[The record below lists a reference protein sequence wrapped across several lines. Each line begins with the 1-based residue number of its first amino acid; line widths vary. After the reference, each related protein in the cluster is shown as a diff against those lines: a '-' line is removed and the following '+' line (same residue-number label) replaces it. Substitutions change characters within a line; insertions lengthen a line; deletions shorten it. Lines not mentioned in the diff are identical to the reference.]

1 MPLLTRRRFIA
12 ISAIAPLVMGLP
24 ARARS
29 LYRWRGIA
37 LGAQAEI
44 WLDHPDA
51 EAITARAAAEITR
64 LEAIFSLYHAD
75 SALTLLNAQGHLADP
90 PFELLE
96 CLALAGRVHAATG
109 GLFDPSVQPLWAL
122 YASRFAAGQ
131 VISSADLAS
140 TLGLVGWAGVS
151 FDEAAIQLQSGM
163 ALTLNGV
170 AQGFIADRIAE
181 LLEAEGLTNVLV
193 DTGEYRALGS
203 MPDGTVWPV
212 TLTSGG
218 QVPLLGRALA
228 SSAALGT
235 TFDQAGQVGHIL
247 DPMTGLP
254 ATPHWRL
261 VSISAPTAGVAD
273 ALSTAACLMP
283 DRAAVL
289 TTLSAFPD
297 VRIEALV

>member
-1 MPLLTRRRFIA
+1 MPLLTRRRFIT
-12 ISAIAPLVMGLP
+12 ISAVAPLMTGLP
-24 ARARS
+24 ARATS

-44 WLDHPDA
+44 WLDHSDA
-51 EAITARAAAEITR
+51 EAITVRAAAEITR
-64 LEAIFSLYHAD
+64 LEAVFSLYRPD
-75 SALTLLNAQGHLADP
+75 SAVTRLNAQGHLADP

-122 YASRFAAGQ
+122 YASRFAAGL
-131 VISSADLAS
+131 VVSSADLAGA
-140 TLGLVGWAGVS
+140 LDHVGWTGVR
-151 FDEAAIQLQSGM
+151 FDEALIQLRPGM

-193 DTGEYRALGS
+193 NTGEYRALGS
-203 MPDGTVWPV
+203 MPDGTAWPV

-228 SSAALGT
+228 SSSALGT

-247 DPMTGLP
+247 NPVTGLP
-254 ATPHWRL
+254 STPRWRL

-273 ALSTAACLMP
+273 ALSTAACLMT
-283 DRAAVL
+283 DRADVL
-289 TTLSAFPD
+289 ATLSAFPD
-297 VRIEALV
+297 ARIETLV